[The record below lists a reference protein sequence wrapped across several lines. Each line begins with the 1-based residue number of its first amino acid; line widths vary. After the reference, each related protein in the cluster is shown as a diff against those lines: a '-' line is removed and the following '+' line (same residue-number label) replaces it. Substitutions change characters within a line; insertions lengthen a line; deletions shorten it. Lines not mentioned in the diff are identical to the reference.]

1 MFDSY
6 ILDDIDNFD
15 PDTIEMKSDE
25 AFSSSDNIDHNNL
38 LDEIDA
44 YINED
49 ATSLVEE
56 DIENFSFSTST
67 ENIEDEEVSSL
78 KHTNHPTFM
87 GHSLGWNGRCRV
99 CSCGKWAGYGDTCA
113 NCGHFYNQHI

>member
-6 ILDDIDNFD
+6 ILDDIDSFD
-15 PDTIEMKSDE
+15 PESIDLDFNGEEFDDTHST
-25 AFSSSDNIDHNNL
+25 L
-38 LDEIDA
+38 LDSLDEFI
-44 YINED
+44 
-49 ATSLVEE
+49 TS
-56 DIENFSFSTST
+56 IENVPIDDMEQDYSLCAEE
-67 ENIEDEEVSSL
+67 ENMDSCNVSS
-78 KHTNHPTFM
+78 HSHQPSFT

>member
-6 ILDDIDNFD
+6 ILDDIDGFD
-15 PDTIEMKSDE
+15 PDS
-25 AFSSSDNIDHNNL
+25 IDLDFNGDVLDDTHSTL
-38 LDEIDA
+38 LDSLDELITSMENVPIDDVEQE
-44 YINED
+44 Y
-49 ATSLVEE
+49 SLCTEEE
-56 DIENFSFSTST
+56 DMDIDTCS
-67 ENIEDEEVSSL
+67 VSS
-78 KHTNHPTFM
+78 HSHQPSFM